1 MTSHPRTVGG
11 VFLSPPKEENNIKTE
26 SKKQWA
32 VAVMNE
38 YKATGSCVA
47 KELLIVYYM
56 EGYVKKIA
64 KRLSQRLP
72 KCIDCSDLEQT
83 AYVGLVD
90 SIDKYNP
97 NLSIKFESYAR
108 LRVEGA
114 MKDYL
119 RREDPVSRIARQ
131 RSKLIA
137 KGIESFVA
145 ENGRSPTNEELR
157 LRLCLESKEFENIIK
172 DVHIPCTLSFSSPTD
187 SNNDDSR
194 LSLSIDPEA
203 SSCQGVDQADVREW
217 LLGELDIYDKLIVS
231 LHFVE
236 GLTMLEVGK
245 VIGYSESRVS
255 QRIKHALS
263 LLKNKLVDSPE
274 TIVLMAS

>member
-11 VFLSPPKEENNIKTE
+11 VFLSPLQEENNKKAE
-26 SKKQWA
+26 SNKQWA
-32 VAVMNE
+32 IAVMNE
-38 YKATGSCVA
+38 YKTTGSRNA

-56 EGYVKKIA
+56 QGYVKKIA
-64 KRLSQRLP
+64 KRLSHRLP

-97 NLSIKFESYAR
+97 NLNIKFESYAR

-137 KGIESFVA
+137 KGIELFVA
-145 ENGRSPTNEELR
+145 EKGQKPTNEELR
-157 LRLCLESKEFENIIK
+157 LRLGLDIKEFEGIMK
-172 DVHIPCTLSFSSPTD
+172 DVHVPCTLSFSPVEPK
-187 SNNDDSR
+187 NDESKP
-194 LSLSIDPEA
+194 SLSIDPKV
-203 SSCQGVDQADVREW
+203 SSCQKVDQTDVRKW
-217 LLGELDIYDKLIVS
+217 LLEELDTYDKLIVS

-245 VIGYSESRVS
+245 VVGYSESRVS

-263 LLKNKLVDSPE
+263 LLKNKLVDFPE
-274 TIVLMAS
+274 TILLMAS